1 MLIMVIMI
9 IRCHMVRE
17 APAVKVRQNLGE
29 LLNEVQYKRDSVVI
43 MKDGRRVAA
52 LIDIGLFD
60 RIRAM
65 ESRFV
70 DITTRIR
77 KAFSTTG
84 DKEFEGLIE
93 AAVGH
98 ARRRKAPKR
107 AP

>member
-1 MLIMVIMI
+1 
-9 IRCHMVRE
+9 MVRE

-29 LLNEVQYKRDSVVI
+29 LLNEVQYKHDSVVI
-43 MKDGRRVAA
+43 MKDGRRVAT
-52 LIDIGLFD
+52 LVDIGLFD

-84 DKEFEGLIE
+84 NKEFDGLVA
-93 AAVGH
+93 AAVRH
-98 ARRRKAPKR
+98 ARQRKAPKR
-107 AP
+107 APR